1 MANKNQTGHT
11 IAKLASKVLQ
21 SSTASN
27 IQKTLAGSALAQTHT
42 TKTTSSSVEK
52 IAAKA
57 LQSDHYSKTTKS
69 LAGSIVSQSDKKR

>member
-1 MANKNQTGHT
+1 MSNKNQTGHNV
-11 IAKLASKVLQ
+11 AKLASKVLQ
-21 SSTASN
+21 SFTASN
-27 IQKTLAGSALAQTHT
+27 IQKALAGSALAQTHS

-57 LQSDHYSKTTKS
+57 LQSGHYSKTTKS